1 MSTVKH
7 QIWLITL
14 AQNPFFEWAK
24 KLNYVRIKF
33 KSPKSSKSQPFI
45 FFSKI
50 IAQNSLFWYFRAGNF
65 RIFNWN
71 ELGTFW
77 KFWKFYIPIENYA
90 QKIHQFSLNSS
101 RNLNFKIALD
111 FSSPRNNFQRSN
123 IILNK
128 TRWSFGIKVDAVF
141 FGPSSSVFLTIHFW
155 SNDRLLWPKTSQLA
169 ETNIVL
175 NRPFL
180 SSWRKACRPVSRSRP
195 LQGPSSIIFKM
206 TLTGY

>member
-33 KSPKSSKSQPFI
+33 KSPKSLKSQPFI
-45 FFSKI
+45 SSKI

-77 KFWKFYIPIENYA
+77 NFWNSTFRYKITPRKFDNFHWTH
-90 QKIHQFSLNSS
+90 QK
-101 RNLNFKIALD
+101 NLNFKVFIELD
-111 FSSPRNNFQRSN
+111 FLSPTKWFHIKSIWTIKYGSYGMSLNIFQRGSKLEGHSKWKLMN
-123 IILNK
+123 
-128 TRWSFGIKVDAVF
+128 SFWTAF
-141 FGPSSSVFLTIHFW
+141 
-155 SNDRLLWPKTSQLA
+155 
-169 ETNIVL
+169 
-175 NRPFL
+175 
-180 SSWRKACRPVSRSRP
+180 
-195 LQGPSSIIFKM
+195 
-206 TLTGY
+206 